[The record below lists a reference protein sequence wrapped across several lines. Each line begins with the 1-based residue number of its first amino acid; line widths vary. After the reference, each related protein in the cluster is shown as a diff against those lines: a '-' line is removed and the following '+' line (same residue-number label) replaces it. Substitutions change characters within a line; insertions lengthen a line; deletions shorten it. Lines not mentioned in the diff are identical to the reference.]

1 MRGVFLATATILAL
15 VLGAC
20 AAPAGQTGAAPAG
33 GAKEIKVTA
42 SEFKFSPSAVDVP
55 AGVPIKLELKNI
67 GTVEHDFVVDALKV
81 KVQAGA
87 AKTVSQT
94 IGPLAA
100 GTYDVYCAVPGHK
113 EAGMIGKVVVR

>member
-1 MRGVFLATATILAL
+1 MRGVLLVTATILAL

-42 SEFKFSPSAVDVP
+42 SEFKFSPSAVEVP
-55 AGVPIKLELKNI
+55 AGAPIKLELKNI
-67 GTVEHDFVVDALKV
+67 GTVEHDFVVDALKL
-81 KVQAGA
+81 KVYAGA
-87 AKTVSQT
+87 AKTASQT

-100 GTYDVYCAVPGHK
+100 GTYDVYCAVQGHK
-113 EAGMIGKVVVR
+113 EAGMIGKLVVR